1 MPNQIF
7 KTTIP
12 SDIIYNFLNQIYFQK
27 TKNHIIINRTSFK
40 KAELNN
46 LLQLF
51 LDEIKPY
58 YYNSKL
64 YYIERKL
71 NFYKFMTII
80 RQICKHNQIDMF
92 SKIRYERSSYEFD
105 YYISYPPPAPP
116 PSLVNTL

>member
-7 KTTIP
+7 KTIIP
-12 SDIIYNFLNQIYFQK
+12 SDIIYNFLNQIYSQK
-27 TKNHIIINRTSFK
+27 TKTHIIINRTSFK

-46 LLQLF
+46 ILQIF

-64 YYIERKL
+64 YYIQRKL
-71 NFYKFMTII
+71 DFYKFMTII

-105 YYISYPPPAPP
+105 YYISYIPPPE
-116 PSLVNTL
+116 